1 MVPKKMLLVGFV
13 VLCFMLGLQVT
24 AIAGPIT
31 TLYDV
36 SIGYGNPTAKMH
48 FPSGSNT
55 YYADY
60 WINYGSEDLEAFCI
74 EDADVIRGTMDYDV
88 LSFDYADELEYNI
101 ERLSQAAW
109 IANEF
114 VKGNYGR
121 AAAQMA
127 IWELTIDNSDTIS
140 LDNSSGEVWS
150 TWSKTHNLV
159 EAANSILS
167 EAIEKAEGGKN
178 YGWAIAHNP
187 SGENY
192 DDSGYEKAAGSQD
205 YLIKNP
211 VPEPATILLLGIG
224 LVGLGTYSR
233 KFRKA

>member
-1 MVPKKMLLVGFV
+1 MMPKKMLLVGLV
-13 VLCFMLGLQVT
+13 ALCFILVFQVN
-24 AIAGPIT
+24 ANAGPIM
-31 TLYDV
+31 TLEDV
-36 SIGYGNPTAKMH
+36 SIGYGNPTAKMR

-74 EDADVIRGTMDYDV
+74 EDADVMTGKMDYDV
-88 LSFDYADELEYNI
+88 LSFDYADELEYDI

-114 VKGNYGR
+114 VKGKYGR
-121 AAAQMA
+121 AESQMA
-127 IWELTIDNSDTIS
+127 IWELTIDDSSTIS
-140 LDNSSGEVWS
+140 LDKNSGKVWS
-150 TWSKTHNLV
+150 TWAKTHSLV
-159 EAANSILS
+159 EAANSILNDAV
-167 EAIEKAEGGKN
+167 ENAESGRN

-187 SGENY
+187 TL
-192 DDSGYEKAAGSQD
+192 DSVSSTFNSQD

-224 LVGLGTYSR
+224 LVGLGTYRR
-233 KFRKA
+233 KFRKV